1 MGAEKIMAEKPAPF
15 LPMEPSVKILV
26 VDKRVEDVET
36 DDAAKI
42 ACG

>member
-1 MGAEKIMAEKPAPF
+1 MAEKPAPF
-15 LPMEPSVKILV
+15 LPIEPSVKILI